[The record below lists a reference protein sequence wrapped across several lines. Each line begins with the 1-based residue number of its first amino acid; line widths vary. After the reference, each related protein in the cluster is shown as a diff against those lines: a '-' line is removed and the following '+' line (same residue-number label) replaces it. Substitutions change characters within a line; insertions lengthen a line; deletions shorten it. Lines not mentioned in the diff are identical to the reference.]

1 MPDFSLTRQM
11 IEDFVNLSKM
21 YKSITDQLMKM
32 ITSEEVTY
40 PEETVVELTKLN
52 VNAYI
57 THDYVSGLLKISKEK
72 ADGTLE
78 LFPAEEANV
87 VKCVRSLMESKKTL
101 LESNISLEVH

>member
-1 MPDFSLTRQM
+1 MPDFSLTREM
-11 IEDFVNLSKM
+11 IEDFVDLSM
-21 YKSITDQLMKM
+21 RYKSITDELIRLISK
-32 ITSEEVTY
+32 EEVVY

-57 THDYVSGLLKISKEK
+57 THDYVSGLLKIAKDK

-87 VKCVRSLMESKKTL
+87 VKCVRSLMESKKSL
-101 LESNISLEVH
+101 LGSNISLEVH

>member
-11 IEDFVNLSKM
+11 IEDFVNLSLR
-21 YKSITDQLMKM
+21 YKSITDELIKF
-32 ITSEEVTY
+32 ITKEEVVY

-57 THDYVSGLLKISKEK
+57 THDYVSGLLKIAKDRT
-72 ADGTLE
+72 DGTLE
-78 LFPAEEANV
+78 LLPAEEANV
-87 VKCVRSLMESKKTL
+87 VKCVRSLIESKKSL